1 MSAGA
6 ADPGRTR
13 RAVLAQLGVACAA
26 GAAGMV
32 AWPARAA
39 STGDAGRTPTT
50 ALQVRTL
57 HSDLEQPWA
66 LATLPDG
73 RLLVTE
79 KPGRMRL
86 LSADGRRVLATLA
99 GLPPVAARG
108 QGGLLDVA
116 LDPDFARD
124 PWIYWAYSEPG
135 DGGVAGFGATSGT
148 AVARG
153 RLVDDRLVDG
163 RLAGDRLRDVAV
175 IWRQQPKRSGSGHF
189 GARLV
194 FRPDGTLFITVGD
207 RQADD
212 PRAPGRAFAQNL
224 ATTLGKVVR
233 IHRDGRIPTDNPE
246 FPASAGHALPEI
258 WSYGHRNPQGAALH
272 PATGEL
278 WLVEHGP
285 QGGDELNRVRPG
297 RNHGWPL
304 RSHGCPYGSPVG
316 EACRVGGGRHAP
328 DFDEPVATWVPT
340 SIAPSDLLFYTG
352 RLFPA
357 WQNPGPGQVS
367 ALIPALAGAALWRV
381 IIGGPPDAPREVAR
395 ERLLADLGERLR
407 CVRQAS
413 DGALLLLTDSG
424 KLLRVT
430 PG

>member
-6 ADPGRTR
+6 AEPGCTR
-13 RAVLAQLGVACAA
+13 RIALARI
-26 GAAGMV
+26 GAAGSAGLS
-32 AWPARAA
+32 AWQATAADAARSPAPLKVELLNRE
-39 STGDAGRTPTT
+39 
-50 ALQVRTL
+50 
-57 HSDLEQPWA
+57 LEQPWA

-73 RLLVTE
+73 RLLVSE
-79 KPGRMRL
+79 KPGRLKL
-86 LSADGRRVLATLA
+86 LSADGRRSLAVLGRDE
-99 GLPPVAARG
+99 GLPAVIARG

-116 LDPDFARD
+116 LDPDFATD

-135 DGGVAGFGATSGT
+135 DAGLAGLGGSSGT
-148 AVARG
+148 AVARA
-153 RLVDDRLVDG
+153 RLVDSRALRLK
-163 RLAGDRLRDVAV
+163 DVGV
-175 IWRQQPKRSGSGHF
+175 IWRQHPKRGGSGHF

-194 FRPDGTLFITVGD
+194 FRPDGTLFVTVGD

-224 ATTLGKVVR
+224 ATTLGKVLR
-233 IHRDGRIPTDNPE
+233 LHRDGRIPADNPE
-246 FPASAGHALPEI
+246 FPASEGHALPGI

-297 RNHGWPL
+297 RNYGWPL
-304 RSHGCPYGSPVG
+304 RSYGCPYGAPVG
-316 EACRVGGGRHAP
+316 ETCRVGGARHAP
-328 DFDEPVATWVPT
+328 EFEEPVATWVPT

-352 RLFPA
+352 RLFPG
-357 WQNPGPGQVS
+357 WQQPGPGQVN
-367 ALIPALAGAALWRV
+367 ALIPSLAGTALWRV
-381 IIGGPPDAPREVAR
+381 GIGGPPDAPREVLR

-407 CVRQAS
+407 CVRQAG

>member
-6 ADPGRTR
+6 ADRSCTR
-13 RAVLAQLGVACAA
+13 RVAIARLGLACGA
-26 GAAGMV
+26 GLSH
-32 AWPARAA
+32 WPAAA
-39 STGDAGRTPTT
+39 ADAARSPTP
-50 ALQVRTL
+50 LRVQTL
-57 HSDLEQPWA
+57 HSELEQPWG

-73 RLLVTE
+73 RLLVSE
-79 KPGRMRL
+79 KPGRLKL
-86 LSADGRRVLATLA
+86 LSADGRRTLA
-99 GLPPVAARG
+99 VLGRDEGLPAVAARG

-116 LDPDFARD
+116 LDPAFATD

-135 DGGVAGFGATSGT
+135 EAGLAGFGGSSGT
-148 AVARG
+148 AVARA
-153 RLVDDRLVDG
+153 RLVGQQLK
-163 RLAGDRLRDVAV
+163 DVTV

-194 FRPDGTLFITVGD
+194 FRPDDTLFITVGD

-212 PRAPGRAFAQNL
+212 PRAPGTAFAQNL

-233 IHRDGRIPTDNPE
+233 IHRDGRFPADNPE
-246 FPASAGHALPEI
+246 FPASEGHALPGI

-272 PATGEL
+272 PTTGEL

-304 RSHGCPYGSPVG
+304 RSYGCPYGSPVG

-328 DFDEPVATWVPT
+328 DFEEPVATWVPT
-340 SIAPSDLLFYTG
+340 SIAPSGLLFYTG
-352 RLFPA
+352 RLFA
-357 WQNPGPGQVS
+357 GWQSPGPGLVS
-367 ALIPALAGAALWRV
+367 ALIPSLAGAALWRV
-381 IIGGPPDAPREVAR
+381 VIGGPPEAPREVSR
-395 ERLLADLGERLR
+395 ERLLANLGERLR

-424 KLLRVT
+424 RLLRVT

>member
-1 MSAGA
+1 MSALA
-6 ADPGRTR
+6 AEPGCTR
-13 RAVLAQLGVACAA
+13 RIALARI
-26 GAAGMV
+26 GAAGC
-32 AWPARAA
+32 AGLSPWPATAA
-39 STGDAGRTPTT
+39 NAADAARSPTP
-50 ALQVRTL
+50 LQVELLNRE
-57 HSDLEQPWA
+57 LEQPWA

-79 KPGRMRL
+79 KPGRMRML
-86 LSADGRRVLATLA
+86 TADGRHVLATLA

-116 LDPDFARD
+116 LDPDFTRD

-153 RLVDDRLVDG
+153 RL
-163 RLAGDRLRDVAV
+163 AGDRLRDVAV
-175 IWRQQPKRSGSGHF
+175 IWHQQPKRSGSGHF

-224 ATTLGKVVR
+224 TTTLGKVVR
-233 IHRDGRIPTDNPE
+233 IHRDGRIPADNPE
-246 FPASAGHALPEI
+246 FPASEGHALPGI

-304 RSHGCPYGSPVG
+304 RSYGCPYGAPVG

-328 DFDEPVATWVPT
+328 EFEEPVATWVPT

-352 RLFPA
+352 RLFA
-357 WQNPGPGQVS
+357 GWQSPGTGPGQVS
-367 ALIPALAGAALWRV
+367 ALIPSLAGAALWRV
-381 IIGGPPDAPREVAR
+381 VIGGPPEAPREVAR